1 MGIIFQLTKNTL
13 KECLRE
19 PVFYLILITALV
31 MIGLFPTMSM
41 FVFRKQI
48 KLVADSSMATTMLFG
63 LFVAVLCA
71 GHTISREMKNGTVLL
86 LMSKPVPRA
95 LFVISK
101 ILGILTALTA
111 FVLLCC
117 CGTFISLLIAKD
129 QFQLD
134 NPAMIAYFAALALC
148 SVYGGVRNFLSQKSF
163 ASHAIGAMLIVIP
176 AVTLIFGF
184 MRVPELSLFGADSFI
199 PFKILIPAMLLLFP
213 AVWAMGAISAALAIR
228 LDFISNLM
236 ICLAVFLAGLVSQ
249 YFLYNWF
256 GPSVTA
262 DILGSLIPNWQYFW
276 MADAL
281 TNAAPIPA
289 SYVIWAYVY
298 VLFYIVIWAFWAMFL
313 FHDSELARDA
323 R

>member
-101 ILGILTALTA
+101 ILGILTALTV

-134 NPAMIAYFAALALC
+134 NPAMIAYFSALALC

-163 ASHAIGAMLIVIP
+163 ASHAIGAMTAVIP
-176 AVTLIFGF
+176 LVTLVFGF
-184 MRVPELSLFGADSFI
+184 LRVPELAEYGADSFI
-199 PFKILIPAMLLLFP
+199 PFRILIPAMLLLFP
-213 AVWAMGAISAALAIR
+213 AVWAMGAVSAALAIR

-236 ICLAVFLAGLVSQ
+236 ICLAVFLVGLVSQ

-256 GPSVTA
+256 GTSAVA
-262 DILGSLIPNWQYFW
+262 DILGALIPNWQYFW

-281 TNAAPIPA
+281 TNSAQIPA
-289 SYVIWAYVY
+289 SYVLWAYLY
-298 VLFYIVIWAFWAMFL
+298 VIFYIVIWAFWAMFL
-313 FHDSELARDA
+313 FHDSELARDT